1 MVVVGVEKWC
11 LAVRWGMLAV
21 LMVSFSLVGS
31 LFLHFRTLVVC
42 SFVFLGY
49 AFAEVLEFFHILICF
64 WCYLG
69 LRGLAAVLLEWIDG
83 HELGLLDLAQA
94 WVLLVLV
101 ALNVGDWGSSSLL
114 DLLYQRDADCGLL
127 MWRS

>member
-1 MVVVGVEKWC
+1 MF
-11 LAVRWGMLAV
+11 AV
-21 LMVSFSLVGS
+21 LVVSFSLVRS
-31 LFLHFRTLVVC
+31 PLLHVRTLVFC

-49 AFAEVLEFFHILICF
+49 AFAEVLEFYHIFICF

-69 LRGLAAVLLEWIDG
+69 LRGLAAVLLEHVDG

-101 ALNVGDWGSSSLL
+101 ALNVGNWGSSSLL

-127 MWRS
+127 MRRS

>member
-1 MVVVGVEKWC
+1 MLVVS
-11 LAVRWGMLAV
+11 L
-21 LMVSFSLVGS
+21 SLVGS
-31 LFLHFRTLVVC
+31 LLLHFRTLVVC

-49 AFAEVLEFFHILICF
+49 TFAEVLEFLHILSCF

-69 LRGLAAVLLEWIDG
+69 LCGLTAVLLERIDG

-101 ALNVGDWGSSSLL
+101 ALNVGDRGSSSLL

-127 MWRS
+127 MRCS